1 MPWPAAGSSVIF
13 TLASV
18 SPSLSEWLKS
28 VAENAWSVSSSV
40 VTMPFDAVGALLGSG
55 VCAGGAASVVAET
68 APDLSPV
75 PAALM
80 ALTA

>member
-1 MPWPAAGSSVIF
+1 MVTPFGRSAELMAGPSRVSVPWPAAGSSVIF

-40 VTMPFDAVGALLGSG
+40 VTVPFDAVGALLGSG
-55 VCAGGAASVVAET
+55 VCA
-68 APDLSPV
+68 
-75 PAALM
+75 
-80 ALTA
+80 